1 MKKECE
7 IVQDLLFGYQDKTL
21 HEASKELVEEHL
33 KTCEDCRKI
42 FSEMQKEED
51 TNENNEEIDYL
62 KNINKKVKKKNKLL
76 IIVGVIL
83 GIVVLLNIGIF
94 AYYYSEAGKIRIYLN
109 DDIKEEQ
116 IENIK
121 NLITNIDEN
130 AKIKYFS
137 KEDSLNQMKEKFKS
151 NENLLSGYGGENN
164 PLPAFLEVDTSI
176 ENAKKIETT
185 MQSIEGVKKTTGS
198 FDSNPYLFMFSKVMV
213 EM

>member
-83 GIVVLLNIGIF
+83 GIIVLLNIGIF
-94 AYYYSEAGKIRIYLN
+94 AYYYSEAGKVQIYLN

-176 ENAKKIETT
+176 ENAKKIETK
-185 MQSIEGVKKTTGS
+185 MQSIEGVKKITGS

>member
-176 ENAKKIETT
+176 ENAKKIETK
-185 MQSIEGVKKTTGS
+185 MQSIEGVKKITGS